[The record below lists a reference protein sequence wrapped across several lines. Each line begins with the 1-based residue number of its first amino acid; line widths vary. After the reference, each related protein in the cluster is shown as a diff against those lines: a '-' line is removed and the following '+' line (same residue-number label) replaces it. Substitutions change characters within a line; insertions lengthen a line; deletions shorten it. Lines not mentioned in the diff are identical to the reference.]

1 MWLFASFLLQ
11 NFAVDCT
18 SAAAKPMLFGLI
30 PWYQYLTLAQN
41 SSTYRCDITNFHD
54 TSANGILGLKDNPL
68 LLIALAVLDDLLRIA
83 AMVAVG
89 YVIWGGIQYVTSQ
102 GSPDSTRK
110 AQQTIIN
117 ALIGVAIAIL
127 AAAMVGFVGNSLG
140 S

>member
-1 MWLFASFLLQ
+1 
-11 NFAVDCT
+11 VVCT
-18 SAAAKPMLFGLI
+18 SPAAKSAFFGLV
-30 PWYQYLTLAQN
+30 PWYQYLSLAQN
-41 SSTYRCDITNFHD
+41 PSDTAGCIISNFQD
-54 TSANGILGLKDNPL
+54 TSANGIFGKDSPL
-68 LLIALAVLDDLLRIA
+68 FLIALAVLDDLLRIA
-83 AMVAVG
+83 ALVAVG